1 MQKRN
6 QKGFTLIELLIVV
19 AIIGLLATLAI
30 VSLNTAREK
39 ANDTKRIADLKS
51 MQTALE
57 LYWNGEGQGHYP
69 GLDIDSSVATADVVD
84 NWSQLET
91 ELITYLPALP
101 RDPGANRYYY
111 AALVDQVSTH
121 YMLQSTL
128 QDTGNSALNVNINT
142 LAGTHD
148 AVWATSDTTGTE
160 ANATSVTCNEASG
173 QYCLLSVER

>member
-30 VSLNTAREK
+30 VSLNTARQK

-57 LYWNGEGQGHYP
+57 LYWNGTGAGAYP
-69 GLDIDSSVATADVVD
+69 GLDIDSNNATAGVFD
-84 NWSQLET
+84 NWGALET
-91 ELITYLPALP
+91 GLNTYLPALP
-101 RDPGANRYYY
+101 RDPGTNRYYY
-111 AALVDQVSTH
+111 AAQVDQVSVR
-121 YMLQSTL
+121 YILQSTL
-128 QDTGNSALNVNINT
+128 QDTANSALDVNIAVP
-142 LAGTHD
+142 AGTHD
-148 AVWATSDTTGTE
+148 AVWATSSATGSE
-160 ANATSVTCNEASG
+160 VNATSVTCNEASG